1 MVENRGKD
9 KIFNIAIMVIMGI
22 YALITLFPLLHV
34 LANSFSSSDFVN
46 KGSVGI
52 WPRGWTF
59 DNYEKVLQ

>member
-46 KGSVGI
+46 KGSVGTVSYTHLTL
-52 WPRGWTF
+52 PTNSR
-59 DNYEKVLQ
+59 V

>member
-34 LANSFSSSDFVN
+34 L
-46 KGSVGI
+46 G
-52 WPRGWTF
+52 
-59 DNYEKVLQ
+59 